1 MSRANNSSDAPPDP
15 SDVPVLCPVTED
27 ITARGLVAI
36 LRAPTAAHFPAIADT
51 LLNAGI
57 HAIEIT
63 LTTRGALRCIQDLT
77 AAYGSEA
84 IIGAGTVLT
93 ADQAETCIDAG
104 ARFLVSPV
112 AAPEVVRTAR
122 AAGAAAYPGALTP
135 TEIHAAGRTGAPAV
149 KLFPASAVSPR
160 YVSDLRGPLPGVPL
174 IPTGGISLTDIPAWI
189 AAGVA
194 AVGLGTPLIGAAVTE
209 GVDDHLTV
217 RCRQA
222 LAAVSEGRAA
232 R

>member
-1 MSRANNSSDAPPDP
+1 MARADDPAPARPE
-15 SDVPVLCPVTED
+15 CPITTE
-27 ITARGLVAI
+27 ITSRGLIAI
-36 LRAPTAAHFPAIADT
+36 LRAPTAEHFPAIAAT
-51 LLNAGI
+51 LLDAGI

-63 LTTRGALRCIQDLT
+63 LTTHGALRCIRELT
-77 AAYGSEA
+77 AAYGPEA
-84 IIGAGTVLT
+84 VIGAGTVLT
-93 ADQAETCIDAG
+93 VGQAQTCVDAG

-112 AAPEVVRTAR
+112 TAPDVVRTAR
-122 AAGAAAYPGALTP
+122 AAGVAAYPGALTP

-160 YVSDLRGPLPGVPL
+160 YVSDLRGPLPGIPL
-174 IPTGGISLTDIPAWI
+174 IPTGGISLTGIPAWI

-194 AVGLGTPLIGAAVTE
+194 AVGLGTPLIGTAATE
-209 GVDDHLTV
+209 GADDHLAA

-222 LAAVSEGRAA
+222 IAAVSEGRAA

>member
-1 MSRANNSSDAPPDP
+1 MTSAGAPAPTQP
-15 SDVPVLCPVTED
+15 ECQITTE
-27 ITARGLVAI
+27 ITSRGLIAI
-36 LRAPTAAHFPAIADT
+36 LRAPTAEHFPAIADT
-51 LLNAGI
+51 LLGAGI

-63 LTTRGALRCIQDLT
+63 LTTHGALRCIRELT
-77 AAYGSEA
+77 AAYGREA
-84 IIGAGTVLT
+84 VIGAGTVLT
-93 ADQAETCIDAG
+93 ADQAQTCVDAG

-112 AAPEVVRTAR
+112 AAPDVVRTAR
-122 AAGAAAYPGALTP
+122 AAGVAAYPGALTP
-135 TEIHAAGRTGAPAV
+135 TEVHAAGRAGAPAV

-160 YVSDLRGPLPGVPL
+160 YVSDLSGPLPGIPL
-174 IPTGGISLTDIPAWI
+174 IPTGGISLTDIPAWT

-194 AVGLGTPLIGAAVTE
+194 AVGLGTPLIGTAVRE
-209 GVDDHLTV
+209 GVDDRLTA